1 MINQT
6 KGQQKGFTII
16 EVVLVLAIAA
26 LIFLMVFIALPAL
39 QRGQRDTARKQDAN
53 TVITA
58 LNTWKGNH
66 RGSLPNFGDSTQK
79 IDFQTNYVKKLGQY
93 EATEDTT
100 YVIKNDQI
108 AGADVL
114 TTNTIQIATAA
125 KCSDDGSTLD
135 SASTVS
141 KRSAAVVIRLEAS
154 DAAVC
159 IDG

>member
-1 MINQT
+1 MNTNT
-6 KGQQKGFTII
+6 KQKGFTII

-66 RGSLPNFGDSTQK
+66 RGLLPKDTDYATFEA
-79 IDFQTNYVKKLGQY
+79 NYIKQLGQY
-93 EATEDTT
+93 DVAGGAQTFKWETGDVPSFDEGEE
-100 YVIKNDQI
+100 VNQI
-108 AGADVL
+108 GIVL
-114 TTNTIQIATAA
+114 ESQCT
-125 KCSDDGSTLD
+125 DDGTDVTS
-135 SASTVS
+135 SGASS
-141 KRSAAVVIRLEAS
+141 RSAAVIITLEAS
-154 DAAVC
+154 SAKVC